1 MIQAMYESKNK
12 ALRSLGSSL
21 ARVIKKLM
29 SLYDT
34 YLQRSRKKLP
44 DGTYSVKYW
53 YYNGHTIE
61 SGSED
66 N

>member
-1 MIQAMYESKNK
+1 MYETKNK
-12 ALRSLGSSL
+12 LLRSQGASL
-21 ARVIKKLM
+21 ARVTKKLM
-29 SLYDT
+29 SLYDVFIP
-34 YLQRSRKKLP
+34 QSRKKLP